1 MPTWGYERA
10 VNDVKRART
19 PTHRSWLGL
28 CRRICCDG
36 FMTVQVQKRS
46 DPQGVRRLLEA
57 LPSWFGI
64 PDAIDGYVAAG
75 DTMPSYLAVQDD
87 RTLGVALVKRH
98 YAESAE
104 LYLMAVDPLLRRS
117 GIGRQLVHAVVDDLR
132 GDGVRFLQVKT
143 VGESFPDEGYAETR
157 AFYLALGF
165 TPLEEFAL
173 VSWDGPTLQ
182 LVMALAPLGP
192 GQVP

>member
-87 RTLGVALVKRH
+87 RTLGAVSYTHLDVYKRQ
-98 YAESAE
+98 SPSMNG
-104 LYLMAVDPLLRRS
+104 LGRRVQPFGGS
-117 GIGRQLVHAVVDDLR
+117 R
-132 GDGVRFLQVKT
+132 
-143 VGESFPDEGYAETR
+143 
-157 AFYLALGF
+157 
-165 TPLEEFAL
+165 
-173 VSWDGPTLQ
+173 
-182 LVMALAPLGP
+182 
-192 GQVP
+192 